1 MGGNTTLKKQLRR
14 FWAEESGQ
22 TTTEYVL
29 ILAIIFVIVRQ
40 LQSKLAKGVGDGAT
54 QIGDGVTKII
64 NDSMN
69 SN

>member
-1 MGGNTTLKKQLRR
+1 MGSFTTLKKQLRR

-40 LQSKLAKGVGDGAT
+40 LQNKLAKGVGDGAQ
-54 QIGDGVTKII
+54 QIGEGVTKII
-64 NDSMN
+64 GDSMKE
-69 SN
+69 